1 MSAVLLHCCSSLLRG
16 SHDTRAA
23 AHQVCMDHYYAC
35 VDIAYRCLLC
45 AMITRACVQVCAG
58 LCRCAGTPHSSFL
71 FFFALSA
78 RCCCCRITSSVSHR
92 PSNSQALYFVT
103 ATVQQQ
109 SHSKFVWTSSMRVL
123 CVYAMCV
130 RALIRAHMAYA
141 NIAAA
146 MFKVNNVVRQQE
158 FLLTT
163 ITVIPIRY
171 I

>member
-1 MSAVLLHCCSSLLRG
+1 MVRALGAQSREIWQVIKGVAFRGARAEQDNGKATCQLFCSTAVK
-16 SHDTRAA
+16 
-23 AHQVCMDHYYAC
+23 
-35 VDIAYRCLLC
+35 
-45 AMITRACVQVCAG
+45 
-58 LCRCAGTPHSSFL
+58 
-71 FFFALSA
+71 
-78 RCCCCRITSSVSHR
+78 
-92 PSNSQALYFVT
+92 ALYFVT